1 MSASD
6 AALLAVRLPTLHT
19 ATVAAA
25 AGVIARPTDG
35 SFLEKTL
42 RDALAAQLPRAATEQ
57 PLNLDR
63 GVWAGRLGGVDVLYT
78 HEKMRIGVE
87 TKVWDVADSLYDIF
101 KLAAGTQR
109 GTIAIGY
116 CVIAGRTR
124 DWRAASAIRDMSE
137 APAGVTVE
145 WTTVNVLRDH
155 AQEWARIW
163 RRTAIRPTEIPDRM
177 RTLTGEPIP
186 MPQVPDH
193 QIRLIGVQA
202 IGTDRLGLDKMGVAL
217 LDQPPA

>member
-1 MSASD
+1 MSAGD
-6 AALLAVRLPTLHT
+6 AAMLAVHLPTMHT

-35 SFLEKTL
+35 SFLERTL

-63 GVWAGRLGGVDVLYT
+63 RIWAGRLGGVDVLYT
-78 HEKMRIGVE
+78 DAQARIGVE
-87 TKVWDVADSLYDIF
+87 TKGWDVADSLYDIF

-124 DWRAASAIRDMSE
+124 DWRAASAIRNISE
-137 APAGVTVE
+137 APAGATVE
-145 WTTVNVLRDH
+145 WTTMEVLREH
-155 AQEWARIW
+155 AQ
-163 RRTAIRPTEIPDRM
+163 
-177 RTLTGEPIP
+177 
-186 MPQVPDH
+186 
-193 QIRLIGVQA
+193 
-202 IGTDRLGLDKMGVAL
+202 
-217 LDQPPA
+217 